1 MKTEKEIR
9 EKYEEM
15 LKHTEDLDDM
25 VNNPSKYDKINVE
38 NIQNH
43 IRIREDCLTKTHHED
58 EIEELKLQYR
68 NEWLDGLG
76 VIPKRTREPFPLPTL
91 MICDDM
97 RKTDGF
103 KVPFDELDHSLLKL
117 IDYQSHSTIKA
128 PLSN

>member
-43 IRIREDCLTKTHHED
+43 IRIREEQH
-58 EIEELKLQYR
+58 QM
-68 NEWLDGLG
+68 NA
-76 VIPKRTREPFPLPTL
+76 
-91 MICDDM
+91 
-97 RKTDGF
+97 
-103 KVPFDELDHSLLKL
+103 L
-117 IDYQSHSTIKA
+117 INWV
-128 PLSN
+128 LN